1 MLLGGDQPL
10 AVPLPQRFEFVS
22 QRSGLGLQL
31 AQFQFECG
39 DAGSRP
45 SVA

>member
-31 AQFQFECG
+31 AQLQLECG
-39 DAGSRP
+39 DASSWL